1 MAASN
6 SNISLMIV
14 LMILFGV
21 VFVYAAIKN
30 KDPREIAKDALRR
43 KK

>member
-1 MAASN
+1 MAAN
-6 SNISLMIV
+6 TSNISLMIV
-14 LMILFGV
+14 LMVIVGI

-30 KDPREIAKDALRR
+30 KDPREIVKDALR